1 MLNERL
7 TEINKN
13 IKDYICYNTIPTS
26 MSFGAFDIEA
36 CYIKSTNSMLTYSL
50 ALKSVEED
58 MCYLYKDIKLFIDDL
73 MDHENDLMIY
83 AHNCKYDMT
92 PIIIYFT
99 EMFGN
104 NFKKV
109 EVNEKKQYNP
119 YKKQWES
126 INYEIQNNNDDNKL
140 KPYEY
145 SLLMKDGIFYQLQ
158 ICNKKGY
165 VITLRDSMK
174 LAPFSL
180 QKCSK
185 DFIGLY
191 LPKDGLDY
199 EKERNIEEEF
209 TEEELVYIYND
220 VYGLS
225 HLLDYLIITGVDING
240 KHIAYTSLTNS
251 GQSLKDYKM
260 TLLEDFE
267 NKQNGFSDIELY
279 DYVDTVLMNKG
290 YYRREKKNKEAQK
303 ASYVFSALYPELS
316 IFGDKWVRHSY
327 YGGLCTPHYENIEKF
342 KNKHIVGSVFDVNS
356 LYPFVMKTR
365 LLPYGHG
372 SYSPKSYIDKC
383 KEDKE
388 YSAKYP
394 LYIQELTI
402 YKLDLKKNKMHFLQI
417 KNSTDFKG
425 TDILKNNINKKGER
439 VTLKVRLCNPML
451 DKLFE
456 CYDVVCDYNG
466 HMAFQGA
473 NNLFENYINFWG
485 EVKQNNKDG
494 KRAIAKLRQN
504 GLYGKFGMSKSS
516 HLTHFENVDS
526 KFTIV
531 NDNVEVTGDGVYLPM
546 ATFITSYAKAYLLEN
561 INNNFKY
568 FMYCDTDSIHL
579 ACPPNKVKGLKVDKK
594 IYGAWDNE
602 ASFIEYKYIGA
613 KRYAENIIQDNK
625 SNIKLDNI
633 ILTKWTFKCCGLTAK
648 IMNSITNAHS
658 FNKCSHSQKELNNMR
673 LYQKGVHYFYDK
685 EYTKIIQGVYASNK
699 SKLIK
704 YGTKIEKMPY
714 KITDSSVSFK

>member
-1 MLNERL
+1 
-7 TEINKN
+7 
-13 IKDYICYNTIPTS
+13 
-26 MSFGAFDIEA
+26 
-36 CYIKSTNSMLTYSL
+36 
-50 ALKSVEED
+50 
-58 MCYLYKDIKLFIDDL
+58 
-73 MDHENDLMIY
+73 
-83 AHNCKYDMT
+83 
-92 PIIIYFT
+92 
-99 EMFGN
+99 
-104 NFKKV
+104 
-109 EVNEKKQYNP
+109 
-119 YKKQWES
+119 
-126 INYEIQNNNDDNKL
+126 
-140 KPYEY
+140 
-145 SLLMKDGIFYQLQ
+145 
-158 ICNKKGY
+158 
-165 VITLRDSMK
+165 
-174 LAPFSL
+174 
-180 QKCSK
+180 
-185 DFIGLY
+185 
-191 LPKDGLDY
+191 
-199 EKERNIEEEF
+199 
-209 TEEELVYIYND
+209 
-220 VYGLS
+220 
-225 HLLDYLIITGVDING
+225 
-240 KHIAYTSLTNS
+240 
-251 GQSLKDYKM
+251 
-260 TLLEDFE
+260 
-267 NKQNGFSDIELY
+267 
-279 DYVDTVLMNKG
+279 
-290 YYRREKKNKEAQK
+290 
-303 ASYVFSALYPELS
+303 
-316 IFGDKWVRHSY
+316 
-327 YGGLCTPHYENIEKF
+327 
-342 KNKHIVGSVFDVNS
+342 
-356 LYPFVMKTR
+356 MKTR

-372 SYSPKSYIDKC
+372 SFSPKSYIDKC
-383 KEDKE
+383 KDDKD
-388 YSAKYP
+388 YRAKYP

-417 KNSTDFKG
+417 KNSSDFKG

-451 DKLFE
+451 DKLFD

-473 NNLFENYINFWG
+473 YNLFENYINFWG

-516 HLTHFENVDS
+516 HITHFENVNS

-602 ASFIEYKYIGA
+602 ATFIEYKYIGA

-648 IMNSITNAHS
+648 IMNSITNSHS
-658 FNKCSHSQKELNNMR
+658 FGKCIHTQKEINNMKM
-673 LYQKGVHYFYDK
+673 YQKGVHYYYDK
-685 EYTKIIQGVYASNK
+685 DYTKIIQGVYASNK

-714 KITDSSVSFK
+714 KITDNSVSFK